1 MDIGKS
7 VCVLLWGTIRPQ
19 IHTQSSISLRAS
31 ILVSAIELA
40 YESTNCPLSERFGW
54 QIGDVIKS
62 TTNENT
68 FYII

>member
-7 VCVLLWGTIRPQ
+7 VRVSLWGIIRFQ
-19 IHTQSSISLRAS
+19 IHAQSSTSLRAS
-31 ILVSAIELA
+31 ILVSAIELV
-40 YESTNCPLSERFGW
+40 YESTNGPLSERFGW